1 VKFNFE
7 GKDYNIDV
15 GKVFQRKKREGI
27 DFVDA
32 YSTFLNE
39 DEISGKTATMKVL
52 LVYNYI
58 IDQVCVDICLEDDDY
73 TIIREKDLILSTE
86 ERKQI
91 VKNLKIV

>member
-1 VKFNFE
+1 MKFNFE
-7 GKDYNIDV
+7 GKDYKIDV
-15 GKVFQRKKREGI
+15 GKVFQRKKRKGI

-39 DEISGKTATMKVL
+39 DEVSGKTVTMKVL
-52 LVYNYI
+52 LVYNHI

-73 TIIREKDLILSTE
+73 TIIREKDLILSPE